1 MVHCIFVRGAADQD
15 RLCRRRQT
23 PTHAGVVRA
32 AATYALLAVAM
43 LSTIGWIAGPAV
55 AQTAVA
61 LDGQEIRIGNT
72 TPYTGPAAAYS
83 LIAKTIA
90 AYFTKINAEGGV
102 NGRKINFIS
111 YDDSYNPAK
120 TVELTR
126 KLVEE
131 DRALA
136 IFAGVGT
143 ATSAA
148 VRPYLNANKI
158 PQLFV
163 ASGASMWDQP
173 REFPWSMGF
182 QPNYQTEA
190 HIHAQYLL
198 ENHPQGRIA
207 ILYQDDEFGRDYV
220 KGMKDALGG
229 KIPVVAEAAYKVGDT
244 TVFPQ
249 IAKLKASGADIF
261 FDVTTPK
268 FAIQAIRRTAE
279 LGWKPI
285 HIITSVAESVATVL
299 QPAGLENAEGL
310 LSAGYVWETDNPAV
324 TGLPAFRDFTA
335 FTERYLPD
343 GVRSNSLT
351 VYGYLIAEAM
361 VEVLRRCGDDLS
373 RDNVMKQAAS
383 LKGLQL
389 PMLLPG
395 ISINTSAADYAPL
408 EQMLMRRFTGGKWEH
423 IGQARS
429 GVDPGAVSDGF
440 KAIFNYGTATK
451 QTAGQ
456 QNANTVTM
464 MTGTF
469 GGTYVQMGA
478 DLATV
483 LDDGAKFRL
492 LPIVGRGSVQA
503 VADILFLRGVD
514 VGIVRKDTLAYLERK
529 GFASNIHNQLGYVT
543 KLYNEEMHVVADRD
557 IRSLQDLDGKSVA
570 VDLPDGGTFVTSISV
585 FERLGIKPHLVYVE
599 PRVALEMLRKGQIDA
614 MIAVEGKPLSWLSQ
628 LADSNLHLVPIEY
641 TKELQEDYLP
651 TQLTSE
657 DYPQLIAPGE
667 RVDTIAAEAILA
679 SYNWRPSADDRY
691 RRLSNLIDKLF
702 SQVAQ
707 LQRPPFHPKW
717 HEVALRATVT
727 GWTRVQ
733 PAQEWINRNLGPAT
747 PSPAAVAT
755 PFPLVTAPPSPVAA
769 PPVAAPTSSLAAPW
783 SPAAVPASPAAAP
796 ASTVVTTPPAPVAGR
811 SRESTVPARAP
822 SEPTATGTVED
833 RDGLLRRFLQ
843 WGAGGSVKP

>member
-1 MVHCIFVRGAADQD
+1 MHRILDCGAANKD
-15 RLCRRRQT
+15 RLWRSWLQPPSRVC
-23 PTHAGVVRA
+23 GVRSA
-32 AATYALLAVAM
+32 STYALLAATMVSAA
-43 LSTIGWIAGPAV
+43 GWIAGPAI
-55 AQTAVA
+55 AQTSAVQ
-61 LDGQEIRIGNT
+61 DDKEIRIGNT

-90 AYFTKINAEGGV
+90 AYFTKTNAEGGV

-131 DRALA
+131 DRALV

-148 VRPYLNANKI
+148 VRSYLNASKV

-198 ENHPQGRIA
+198 ESHPQGRIA

-229 KIPVVAEAAYKVGDT
+229 KIPVVAEATYQVGDT

-285 HIITSVAESVATVL
+285 HIVTSVAESVSTVL
-299 QPAGLENAEGL
+299 QPAGLDNAEGL
-310 LSAGYVWETDNPAV
+310 LSAGYIWEADNPAAA
-324 TGLPAFRDFTA
+324 GLPALRDFKA

-343 GVRSNSLT
+343 GLRTNSLT
-351 VYGYLIAEAM
+351 IYGYMIAEAM
-361 VEVLRRCGDDLS
+361 IEVLRRCGDDLS
-373 RDNVMKQAAS
+373 RDNVMKQATS
-383 LKGLQL
+383 LKGVQL

-408 EQMLMRRFTGGKWEH
+408 EQMLMRRFAGGKWEH

-429 GVDPGAVSDGF
+429 GIDPGAVSDGF
-440 KAIFNYGTATK
+440 KAIFNYGTTTK

-543 KLYNEEMHVVADRD
+543 KLYNEEMHVVAAKD
-557 IRSLQDLDGKSVA
+557 IRTLQDLDGKSVA

-585 FERLGIKPHLVYVE
+585 FERLGIKPHLIYVE

-614 MIAVEGKPLSWLSQ
+614 MIAIEGKPLPLLSQ
-628 LADSNLHLVPIEY
+628 LTDTNLHLVPIEY

-667 RVDTIAAEAILA
+667 RIDTIAAEAILA
-679 SYNWRPSADDRY
+679 SYNWRPTADDRY
-691 RRLSNLIDKLF
+691 RRLTNLVDKLF
-702 SQVAQ
+702 SYVGQ

-717 HEVALRATVT
+717 REVALRATVA

-733 PAQEWINRNLGPAT
+733 PAQEWINRKLAPAT
-747 PSPAAVAT
+747 PS
-755 PFPLVTAPPSPVAA
+755 SPVATA
-769 PPVAAPTSSLAAPW
+769 FPPVAASPPDVAASPVATPRSSVAAP
-783 SPAAVPASPAAAP
+783 SSAAAAP
-796 ASTVVTTPPAPVAGR
+796 PSIVATTPSSPIAKR
-811 SRESTVPARAP
+811 SRESAVPTRAP
-822 SEPTATGTVED
+822 SEPTTTGKAED
-833 RDGLLRRFLQ
+833 REGVLHRFLQ
-843 WGAGGSVKP
+843 WQAGGPAKP

>member
-1 MVHCIFVRGAADQD
+1 MHRILHCGAAKKN
-15 RLCRRRQT
+15 RLWTRRLQSPAPARVV
-23 PTHAGVVRA
+23 PTVP
-32 AATYALLAVAM
+32 TYALLAFAI
-43 LSTIGWIAGPAV
+43 LSATGWITGPAV
-55 AQTAVA
+55 AQTSA
-61 LDGQEIRIGNT
+61 GQDAMEIRIGNT
-72 TPYTGPAAAYS
+72 TPYTGPAAAYG

-131 DRALA
+131 DRALL

-148 VRPYLNANKI
+148 VRSYLNANKV

-198 ENHPQGRIA
+198 ENYSQGRIA

-220 KGMKDALGG
+220 KGLKDGLGG

-244 TVFPQ
+244 TVLPQ

-261 FDVTTPK
+261 YDVTTPK

-279 LGWKPI
+279 LGWKPA
-285 HIITSVAESVATVL
+285 HIITSVAESVSTVL

-310 LSAGYVWETDNPAV
+310 LSAGYLLQVDNPAAAS
-324 TGLPAFRDFTA
+324 LPALRDFTA

-343 GVRSNSLT
+343 GVRTNSLT
-351 VYGYLIAEAM
+351 IYGYLIAEAM
-361 VEVLRRCGDDLS
+361 VEVLKRCGDDLS
-373 RDNVMKQAAS
+373 RDNVMKQATS

-408 EQMLMRRFTGGKWEH
+408 EQMLMRKFSGTRWEH

-440 KAIFNYGTATK
+440 KAIFNYGTTTK

-543 KLYNEEMHVVADRD
+543 KLYNEEMHIVADKR
-557 IRSLQDLDGKSVA
+557 IRTVQDLDGKSVA

-585 FERLGIKPHLVYVE
+585 FERLGIKPHLIYVE

-614 MIAVEGKPLSWLSQ
+614 MIAVEGKPLPWLSQ
-628 LADSNLHLVPIEY
+628 LTDTNLHLVPIEY

-651 TQLTSE
+651 TELTSD
-657 DYPQLIAPGE
+657 DYPQLIAAGE
-667 RVDTIAAEAILA
+667 RIDTIAAEAILA
-679 SYNWRPSADDRY
+679 SYNWRPAADDRY
-691 RRLSNLIDKLF
+691 RRLSNLVDKLF
-702 SQVAQ
+702 SHVAQ
-707 LQRPPFHPKW
+707 LQQPPFHPKW
-717 HEVALRATVT
+717 REVALRATVT
-727 GWTRVQ
+727 GWARVQ
-733 PAQEWINRNLGPAT
+733 PAQEWLNRNLAPTT
-747 PSPAAVAT
+747 PTSPAATA
-755 PFPLVTAPPSPVAA
+755 FPPAAAPASPAAA
-769 PPVAAPTSSLAAPW
+769 PPVAAPWSPPVAAPS
-783 SPAAVPASPAAAP
+783 SPVAAP
-796 ASTVVTTPPAPVAGR
+796 PATVAATPSSPVATRVRELPAPATVR
-811 SRESTVPARAP
+811 SAPTTTGKAEDRES
-822 SEPTATGTVED
+822 
-833 RDGLLRRFLQ
+833 LLHRFLQ
-843 WGAGGSVKP
+843 WQAGGPTKP